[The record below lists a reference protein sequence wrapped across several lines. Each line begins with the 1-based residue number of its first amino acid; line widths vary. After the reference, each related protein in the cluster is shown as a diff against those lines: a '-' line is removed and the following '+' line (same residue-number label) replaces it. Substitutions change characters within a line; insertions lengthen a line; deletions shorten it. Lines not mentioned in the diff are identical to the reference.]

1 MTTLSIGG
9 NFYQGGK
16 GREER
21 KKGGNKNWRRIVEI
35 SE

>member
-16 GREER
+16 GRKKER
-21 KKGGNKNWRRIVEI
+21 KGEIRIGE
-35 SE
+35 EL